1 MAYISFQPKD
11 HFNTILN
18 TGDGTTNKS
27 FTGVG
32 FQPDLVWNKIRST
45 TYSHWLYDAV
55 RGAGAEKEISSNT
68 TTAEG
73 GNDNQIYGYISSF
86 DSDGFSVTGS
96 SNSAY
101 FNQNNETYVNWN
113 WKANGQGSSNTDGS
127 INTTYTSASTTS
139 GFSISSYN
147 GNGNVGATVGHGL
160 GAVPTMIIVKRLNGA
175 SDWMVYHVKIGN
187 NYRLRLNEDAAEQD
201 NPVWNDTTPTSSV
214 FYMNDNGDANASGG
228 TYVAYCFSDVKAFS
242 KMGTYKGNG
251 NATNPAFIYTGFKP
265 AFVMLK
271 VSSTTDSWNMYD
283 NRRLGY
289 NGTGARLRANITN
302 AEDTGTE
309 YQTCDFY
316 SNGFAPRGT
325 DTTSNGSGKIYV
337 YMAFAEAP
345 FVNSSGIPATARV

>member
-1 MAYISFQPKD
+1 MAYTTIDDPTIFFNNKLYSGTSGVQTISGIGFEPSWIWTKSR
-11 HFNTILN
+11 
-18 TGDGTTNKS
+18 TNAGNHQV
-27 FTGVG
+27 TD
-32 FQPDLVWNKIRST
+32 Q
-45 TYSHWLYDAV
+45 V
-55 RGAGAEKEISSNT
+55 RGLTKYIRPNAVNAEDTKTNAITAVNSNGFVLGADSSDDIN
-68 TTAEG
+68 ANG
-73 GNDNQIYGYISSF
+73 QNYIS
-86 DSDGFSVTGS
+86 
-96 SNSAY
+96 Y
-101 FNQNNETYVNWN
+101 N

>member
-11 HFNTILN
+11 YFNTILN

-127 INTTYTSASTTS
+127 INTTYTSANTTS
-139 GFSISSYN
+139 GMSIIKYS
-147 GNGNVGATVGHGL
+147 GNGSAGATIGHGL
-160 GAVPTMIIVKRLNGA
+160 GVAPKCVIIKRTDTTSNWIFGTGATGFTKFLYLNTTDAETTNSGTF
-175 SDWMVYHVKIGN
+175 N
-187 NYRLRLNEDAAEQD
+187 NTAPSSSVITLGS
-201 NPVWNDTTPTSSV
+201 WNDV
-214 FYMNDNGDANASGG
+214 NNASG
-228 TYVAYCFSDVKAFS
+228 TYIAYAFAEKKGFS
-242 KMGTYKGNG
+242 KFGSYTGNG
-251 NATNPAFIYTGFKP
+251 NADGPMIYTGFKP
-265 AFVMLK
+265 AFII
-271 VSSTTDSWNMYD
+271 
-283 NRRLGY
+283 
-289 NGTGARLRANITN
+289 LRGTN
-302 AEDTGTE
+302 AENWLMLDNKRDPINVADDLILPNQNIAAFSAT
-309 YQTCDFY
+309 YLDMV
-316 SNGFAPRGT
+316 SNGFKIR
-325 DTTSNGSGKIYV
+325 TSAVGGNASGQEYI
-337 YMAFAEAP
+337 YMAFSEEP
-345 FVNSSGIPATARV
+345 LVSSNGVPATAR